1 MSSSG
6 YQRGWDGASP
16 GSFYWKQYWLD
27 RWCQW
32 MWLTPAIQTFLPR
45 KFFTLKATLME
56 KQNCLFTFYRH
67 RLAGQI
73 YSIYLKADFLE
84 TQRLWS
90 KPSLNSDILWS
101 QLMLPI
107 WKKKHPIHFYTSINM
122 FGMACPQL
130 FSLNSPLFV
139 NFKTVKE
146 CCSCLNQKSN
156 RQTRIQGRKIE
167 IILGG
172 SLFYIAWQT
181 QTEINLLK
189 KG

>member
-6 YQRGWDGASP
+6 YHRRWDGASS

-32 MWLTPAIQTFLPR
+32 MWLTPAIQTFLPCR

-67 RLAGQI
+67 RLVGQI
-73 YSIYLKADFLE
+73 YSILKADFLE
-84 TQRLWS
+84 TQSLWS

-101 QLMLPI
+101 QLI
-107 WKKKHPIHFYTSINM
+107 WTDVANLKKKKYPIHFYTSINM

-130 FSLNSPLFV
+130 FSLNSLLFV

-156 RQTRIQGRKIE
+156 RQTRIQGRKNE
-167 IILGG
+167 IILGCT
-172 SLFYIAWQT
+172 FF
-181 QTEINLLK
+181 
-189 KG
+189 